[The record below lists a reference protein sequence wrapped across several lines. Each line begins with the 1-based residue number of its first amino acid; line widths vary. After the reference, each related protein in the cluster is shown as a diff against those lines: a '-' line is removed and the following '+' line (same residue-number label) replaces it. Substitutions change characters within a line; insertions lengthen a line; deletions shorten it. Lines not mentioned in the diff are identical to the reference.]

1 MPAIWGVVRSQPKRE
16 RFAAERLREDHGY
29 EVFLPLVQTKRA
41 AAPLFS
47 GYFFVRIVDRWL
59 VINRTFGV
67 LCLVRTGDCPAR
79 CPDREI
85 ENLKAMIDTHGFIRL
100 PDKPSKSGR
109 HVFQKG
115 DAVKIVGGPFQ
126 GVAALHSGMSAAEK
140 EILLI
145 AMLGAPRRIAVASH
159 LVVAQGRAKSSS
171 RCVTRSI

>member
-16 RFAAERLREDHGY
+16 KFAAERLREDHGY

-41 AAPLFS
+41 SQPLFS

-67 LCLVRTGDCPAR
+67 LYLVRVGDCLAR
-79 CPDREI
+79 CPDHEI
-85 ENLKAMIDTHGFIRL
+85 ESLKAMIDRHGFIRL
-100 PDKPSKSGR
+100 PDEPSKQAR
-109 HVFQKG
+109 HVFEKG
-115 DAVKIVGGPFQ
+115 APVKIVGGAFQ

-145 AMLGAPRRIAVASH
+145 AMLGATRQIKVPSH
-159 LVVAQGRAKSSS
+159 LVAAQ
-171 RCVTRSI
+171 